1 MPAAARG
8 KPLEIWFQDEARVGQ
23 KGTHAYIWAPIGS
36 RPRMVRD
43 NRHDSAY
50 LFGAICPD
58 RAIGAAIIMPEVNAE
73 AMSHHL
79 EAIAAQVAPS
89 AHAVLICDG
98 AGWHQ
103 TGARLRVPDNITLLP
118 LPPYC
123 PELNPME
130 NVWLYLRQNILCSRV
145 WDTYDDI
152 VDACSKAWCFLIDD
166 PMRIRSIGHRPWAC
180 VSL

>member
-1 MPAAARG
+1 
-8 KPLEIWFQDEARVGQ
+8 
-23 KGTHAYIWAPIGS
+23 
-36 RPRMVRD
+36 MVRD

-58 RAIGAAIIMPEVNAE
+58 RAIGAALVMPEVNAE

-79 EAIAAQVAPS
+79 EAIASQIAPG

-103 TGARLRVPDNITLLP
+103 TGGRLRVPDNITLLP

-130 NVWLYLRQNILCSRV
+130 NVWLYLRQNILCSQV
-145 WDTYDDI
+145 WNTYDDI
-152 VDACSKAWCFLIDD
+152 VEACSTAWRFLTDD
-166 PMRIRSIGHRPWAC
+166 PQRIRSIGHRPWAC